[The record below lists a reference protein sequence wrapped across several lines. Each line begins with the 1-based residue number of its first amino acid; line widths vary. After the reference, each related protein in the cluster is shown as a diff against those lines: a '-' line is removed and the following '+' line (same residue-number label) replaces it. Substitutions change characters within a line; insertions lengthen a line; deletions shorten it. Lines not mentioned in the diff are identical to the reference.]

1 MARRTYSSPVRD
13 AAAAA
18 RRAQVLEVAER
29 LLREADNAAAVAM
42 ESVAAAAGV
51 ARLTV
56 YKQFGSRRG
65 LLEAVF
71 DHRAA
76 QGGLSRLPEA
86 MAIDDP
92 RQGLDRLVEIFCAF
106 WGGDP
111 AAGRLQA
118 LAASDPEFAE
128 MVDARNERRR
138 QAIQVLLARIGG
150 LERIPKSGNRS
161 SDRNARQDKELERRS
176 DSVRP
181 QPAREQADHRGDA
194 VDLIFTLTG
203 YAAYRSLA
211 RNRSEAQ
218 VCALIK
224 AACANALNLGPAARG
239 SAPARFESPSR

>member
-42 ESVAAAAGV
+42 ETVAAAAGV
-51 ARLTV
+51 TRLTV

-111 AAGRLQA
+111 AVGRLQA
-118 LAASDPEFAE
+118 MAASDPEFAE
-128 MVDARNERRR
+128 TVDARNERRR

-150 LERIPKSGNRS
+150 PERIPKSGNQ
-161 SDRNARQDKELERRS
+161 AGRR
-176 DSVRP
+176 R
-181 QPAREQADHRGDA
+181 DA

-203 YAAYRSLA
+203 YATYRSLK
-211 RNRSEAQ
+211 RNRSDAE
-218 VCALIK
+218 VCALLK
-224 AACANALNLGPAARG
+224 AACASALDPGPDARG
-239 SAPARFESPSR
+239 TAAGSLESPSR

>member
-13 AAAAA
+13 AAAVA
-18 RRAQVLEVAER
+18 RRVQVLEAAER

-42 ESVAAAAGV
+42 ETVAAAAGV
-51 ARLTV
+51 TRLTV

-86 MAIDDP
+86 MAIDDA

-111 AAGRLQA
+111 AVGRLQA
-118 LAASDPEFAE
+118 MAASDPEFAE
-128 MVDARNERRR
+128 TVDARNERRR

-150 LERIPKSGNRS
+150 P
-161 SDRNARQDKELERRS
+161 
-176 DSVRP
+176 
-181 QPAREQADHRGDA
+181 EQAGHRRDA
-194 VDLIFTLTG
+194 LDLIFTLTS
-203 YAAYRSLA
+203 YATYRSLE
-211 RNRSEAQ
+211 RNRSDAE

-224 AACANALNLGPAARG
+224 TACANALDLEPDARG
-239 SAPARFESPSR
+239 SAPGSLESPSR

>member
-18 RRAQVLEVAER
+18 RRAEVLAVAER

-42 ESVAAAAGV
+42 ETVAAAAGV
-51 ARLTV
+51 TRLTV

-86 MAIDDP
+86 MAIDDA

-111 AAGRLQA
+111 AVGRLQA

-128 MVDARNERRR
+128 TVDARNERRR
-138 QAIQVLLARIGG
+138 QAIQVLLARMGSP
-150 LERIPKSGNRS
+150 ERIPKSGNRF
-161 SDRNARQDKELERRS
+161 SDGSARRDEELERRS
-176 DSVRP
+176 DAVGS
-181 QPAREQADHRGDA
+181 QPAPERADHRRDA

-203 YAAYRSLA
+203 YATYRSLI
-211 RNRSEAQ
+211 RNRSDAE

-224 AACANALNLGPAARG
+224 AACASALDLGQDAGG
-239 SAPARFESPSR
+239 SAPRRLDYGR